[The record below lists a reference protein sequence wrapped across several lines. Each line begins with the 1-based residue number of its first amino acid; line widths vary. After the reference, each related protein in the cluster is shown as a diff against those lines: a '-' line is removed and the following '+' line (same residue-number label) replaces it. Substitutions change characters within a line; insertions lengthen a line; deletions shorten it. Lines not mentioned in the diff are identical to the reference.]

1 MARGTYKCAKET
13 KKRLLETVIEL
24 IKEKGYA
31 NVSVRDICRIAEV
44 SSGSF
49 YHHYPSKEAL
59 VLDAYYH
66 IDQYV
71 TKEFI
76 EKCEKQPPRDS
87 IRSLLGLYLKLID
100 EEIGLLVKEYYRV
113 MLEGMNISAL
123 DPHRPY
129 YQALCAQAERGI
141 TDGSFRREC
150 EAKEIAEYF
159 MRFLRSEIFDWAIH
173 GGNYNLVAQFLKDYE
188 LALWGIVAS
197 KER

>member
-31 NVSVRDICRIAEV
+31 NVSVRDICRTAEV

-141 TDGSFRREC
+141 TDGSFRR
-150 EAKEIAEYF
+150 
-159 MRFLRSEIFDWAIH
+159 
-173 GGNYNLVAQFLKDYE
+173 
-188 LALWGIVAS
+188 
-197 KER
+197 